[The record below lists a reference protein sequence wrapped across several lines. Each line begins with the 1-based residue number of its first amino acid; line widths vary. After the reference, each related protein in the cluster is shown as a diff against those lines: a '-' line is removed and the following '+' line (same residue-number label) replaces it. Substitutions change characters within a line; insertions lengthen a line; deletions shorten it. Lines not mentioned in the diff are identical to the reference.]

1 MLLLQR
7 ILLIAIIF
15 INGIS
20 LQAQNYK
27 AERLKKAAVALG
39 LQVVP
44 DSLLPEKIVELTA
57 KDGRK
62 VYLRT
67 DPMGNVEQVGLPLFS
82 SAMRFL
88 QPSPIY
94 DFLEDAVLNW
104 KYKILPNQLYL
115 SNVIFK

>member
-39 LQVVP
+39 L
-44 DSLLPEKIVELTA
+44 
-57 KDGRK
+57 
-62 VYLRT
+62 
-67 DPMGNVEQVGLPLFS
+67 
-82 SAMRFL
+82 
-88 QPSPIY
+88 
-94 DFLEDAVLNW
+94 
-104 KYKILPNQLYL
+104 
-115 SNVIFK
+115 